1 MDFKEAYI
9 DKMICH
15 HFSFDRQNCVV
26 NRQEMNMSKL
36 EQDSL
41 KDFFIKPF
49 TKEKNEYTFVHTI
62 DLKFNV
68 VYNTIVDIYHG
79 VDFVES
85 SISLFKHL
93 DSVSTAPTIK
103 DGDIF
108 IIKVA
113 DIIVGDTY
121 CDAVGVFKI
130 ETKKEFIETY
140 IDSQGNLNI
149 SVKTGYTPQKIDKAC
164 MVVFTD
170 NMPIG
175 LIIDKSKDSKFWRQD
190 FLGMVTRTTPYSQSK
205 TLMNLMEGFV
215 KDKLTKNSKV
225 SKSEQIDIVNKYADV
240 VSKSDTVNI
249 TNLESEVFQSQEIL
263 DMFEEYRKI
272 YEEREGIKFTEKIAI
287 DKKALNVSKKIRKIK
302 LDDTV
307 ELYLMKTGTFIE
319 RGYDDDR
326 GQNFYKLYFDKEK

>member
-1 MDFKEAYI
+1 
-9 DKMICH
+9 
-15 HFSFDRQNCVV
+15 
-26 NRQEMNMSKL
+26 
-36 EQDSL
+36 
-41 KDFFIKPF
+41 
-49 TKEKNEYTFVHTI
+49 
-62 DLKFNV
+62 
-68 VYNTIVDIYHG
+68 
-79 VDFVES
+79 
-85 SISLFKHL
+85 
-93 DSVSTAPTIK
+93 
-103 DGDIF
+103 
-108 IIKVA
+108 
-113 DIIVGDTY
+113 
-121 CDAVGVFKI
+121 
-130 ETKKEFIETY
+130 
-140 IDSQGNLNI
+140 
-149 SVKTGYTPQKIDKAC
+149 

-190 FLGMVTRTTPYSQSK
+190 FLGMETRTTPYSQSK

-215 KDKLTKNSKV
+215 KDKLTKNSMV

-326 GQNFYKLYFDKEK
+326 GQNFYKLYFNKEK